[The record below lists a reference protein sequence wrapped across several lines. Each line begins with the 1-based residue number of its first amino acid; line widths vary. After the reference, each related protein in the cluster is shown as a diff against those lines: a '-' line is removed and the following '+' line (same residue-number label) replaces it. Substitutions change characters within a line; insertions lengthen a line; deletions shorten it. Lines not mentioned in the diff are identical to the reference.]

1 MPNLDTIGALD
12 WLQGLHPGQR
22 LPDWPPPIRAIEEP
36 SEHARALA
44 ELGSDLDDVQR
55 GAGTVT
61 RALLADPKAADEL
74 TACLCQLGAARL
86 LSLMHF
92 LTENQDAGA
101 PPAAIVLTNPQSA
114 EATALRAALKT
125 LSRRFTLQ
133 RMFSPERLATLR
145 AAMADAAQEASL

>member
-36 SEHARALA
+36 SEHAKALE
-44 ELGSDLDDVQR
+44 ELGSDLDEDR
-55 GAGTVT
+55 HGAETVT
-61 RALLADPKAADEL
+61 RALLADPGAANEL
-74 TACLCQLGAARL
+74 AACLCQLGAARL

-92 LTENQDAGA
+92 LTENQNAAA
-101 PPAAIVLTNPQSA
+101 PPPAIVLTSRQSA
-114 EATALRAALKT
+114 EATALRAALKA

-145 AAMADAAQEASL
+145 AAMADPTREASL